1 MVKVRS
7 KPNTPR
13 MVCALLAALTLLLLS
28 VPAAAEYA
36 PSGNEPVPVS
46 DGVTYDPLQRSFV
59 FEANGGKSVVRSTAL
74 DGMVVS
80 SPVSVSGGGVF
91 LYKNGAE
98 YDGSLDPVTEP
109 GEYVVMV
116 NSAERSV
123 RVLAFTIVGK
133 TTGLISVYRLPEG
146 MIVDSVTFNGEEVT
160 ADYRSVSMEREG
172 DYKIVSECVASGAV
186 YTLETTVDR
195 TPPALAFEGA
205 EDNRGRFNSAVTV
218 TGLGG
223 GEKISVT
230 RDGQPYSV
238 RLESDGT
245 VKLTESGMYGITA
258 FDEAGNSSE
267 YSVLIMAYLNASGT
281 AFVVLV
287 VLVAAAV
294 IVYVIVRRRKM
305 RIG

>member
-1 MVKVRS
+1 MVKARS
-7 KPNTPR
+7 KRNTLR
-13 MVCALLAALTLLLLS
+13 ALCAALAVLALLLS
-28 VPAAAEYA
+28 A
-36 PSGNEPVPVS
+36 PSALADFAFSGNEPVAVT
-46 DGVTYDPLQRSFV
+46 DGVTYDPQQHVFV
-59 FEANGGKSVVRSTAL
+59 FEADGGRSLVRSTAL

-98 YDGSLDPVTEP
+98 YDGSLDPVSEP

-133 TTGLISVYRLPEG
+133 TTGIISVYKLPAG
-146 MIVDSVTFNGEEVT
+146 MIVDSVTYNGEEIG

-172 DYKIVSECVASGAV
+172 EYKIVSECIASGTV

-195 TPPALAFEGA
+195 TPPELTFEGSR
-205 EDNRGRFNSAVTV
+205 DSRGRFNSAVTV
-218 TGLGG
+218 NGVGKGDKLV
-223 GEKISVT
+223 VT
-230 RDGQPYSV
+230 RDGQPYTV
-238 RLESDGT
+238 NTQSDGT
-245 VKLTESGMYGITA
+245 VRLTESGLYVINA

-267 YSVLIMAYLNASGT
+267 YPVLIMAYLNASGA
-281 AFVVLV
+281 AFVALV

-294 IVYVIVRRRKM
+294 IIYVVVRRRKM